1 MRVHKKENF
10 ISEMRIQV
18 RFKWILEERSDDSLK
33 ENPGDTDLGMKP
45 ISIMHQLSNRK
56 PNV

>member
-1 MRVHKKENF
+1 MRVHKKEQ
-10 ISEMRIQV
+10 ISSEMRIQV
-18 RFKWILEERSDDSLK
+18 RFKWIREECSDDSLK
-33 ENPGDTDLGMKP
+33 ENPGDTGLGMKP